1 MDQTARFVL
10 LRRQALLCQSALFI
24 LVFLVTAQLA
34 IGSIPRALRAD
45 APEAVIEIT
54 KRDFGEVF
62 AGEEL
67 ECAFIVRNAGTK
79 ALELAEKSTIPARSV
94 GSSRAPSTAVWRT
107 EDRLFTRAVAL
118 TRAAPS

>member
-1 MDQTARFVL
+1 MNQAARFAPL
-10 LRRQALLCQSALFI
+10 TRQALLRQSPLFI

-34 IGSIPRALRAD
+34 VGSSPRALRAD

-62 AGEEL
+62 AGEDL
-67 ECAFIVRNAGTK
+67 EYTFTVRNTGTK
-79 ALELAEKSTIPARSV
+79 ALELAEKSTIPSRSV
-94 GSSRAPSTAVWRT
+94 GSLRAPSTAMWRT
-107 EDRLFTRAVAL
+107 GDRLFTRAVAL

>member
-1 MDQTARFVL
+1 
-10 LRRQALLCQSALFI
+10 
-24 LVFLVTAQLA
+24 VFLVTAQSA
-34 IGSIPRALRAD
+34 IGAGPRAFRAD

-67 ECAFIVRNAGTK
+67 EYTFIVRNAGTK
-79 ALELAEKSTIPARSV
+79 PLELAEKSTIPSRSA
-94 GSSRAPSTAVWRT
+94 GLLRAPSTAEWRT
-107 EDRLFTRAVAL
+107 GDRLFTRAVAL